1 MVLYNIL
8 GVNLTSFGNIA
19 EYPPPT
25 LVNLLLRIPHS
36 IRVRPGPQKPW
47 KSLNFSFQNLRP
59 RKSLN
64 FTKNS
69 RGPWKVLKFSLLSW
83 FHFVWFRVAIA
94 YWKINNEAWSIL
106 FLFIPAGCL
115 NLWCVWLQGL
125 GSAAKTLPKF
135 PSDNPVSLLGHIE
148 ADGVNV
154 SSFTHINRANGF
166 HSQEK
171 RLSFDQIMLLKLREN
186 HMIWTIHLGSVVFKI
201 VWCKT
206 RYTVA
211 VLRAVCGRAKKI
223 ISNISE
229 LAALPAIQRAKSIPT
244 SCKHI
249 LIQYLDSGCSNTFTS
264 YHFVNFFSTF
274 ELTMDSVVEVN
285 TSPYLL
291 KHINNEFVSTN
302 PIA

>member
-1 MVLYNIL
+1 M
-8 GVNLTSFGNIA
+8 
-19 EYPPPT
+19 
-25 LVNLLLRIPHS
+25 
-36 IRVRPGPQKPW
+36 
-47 KSLNFSFQNLRP
+47 
-59 RKSLN
+59 
-64 FTKNS
+64 
-69 RGPWKVLKFSLLSW
+69 
-83 FHFVWFRVAIA
+83 
-94 YWKINNEAWSIL
+94 
-106 FLFIPAGCL
+106 
-115 NLWCVWLQGL
+115 
-125 GSAAKTLPKF
+125 
-135 PSDNPVSLLGHIE
+135 
-148 ADGVNV
+148 
-154 SSFTHINRANGF
+154 
-166 HSQEK
+166 
-171 RLSFDQIMLLKLREN
+171 
-186 HMIWTIHLGSVVFKI
+186 
-201 VWCKT
+201 
-206 RYTVA
+206 A